1 MQRIL
6 VLGSGLVGHAIAA
19 DLCGEFE
26 VHAADADMETLE
38 SVSSAH
44 AVTPIHTDLSD
55 PEQISRLVEGFNIV
69 INALPGY
76 MGYGALERVIE
87 SGVNVVDIA
96 FSPEDPLALDRKA
109 RRSGVTAVVDCG
121 VAPGLCNM
129 ILGHESTRLDQ
140 IDSYSCMV
148 GGLPVEREWPWEYK
162 AGFSPA
168 DVLEEYTRPC
178 RMVRNGELV
187 VVPPLSEPERV
198 EFKGIGTLEA
208 FNTDG
213 LRTLLKTMKIP
224 DMREKTLRY
233 PGHAG
238 LMEILATSGFFSGK
252 ELTVK
257 GKKIKPLDVTG
268 SILFPQWK
276 MRPDEA
282 DFTVMRVDIS
292 GTKDGRRV
300 EHSFELFD
308 QFDWKTR
315 TTSMARTTGYTCS
328 SVVRVMAEGGIHT
341 RGIVAPEQLG
351 QYPDVFNRII
361 DLLEERGVK
370 ISGDF
375 N

>member
-1 MQRIL
+1 MQKIL

-19 DLCGEFE
+19 DLCREFE
-26 VHAADADMETLE
+26 VHVADADLETLE

-44 AVTPIHTDLSD
+44 AVTPIHADLSD
-55 PEQISRLVEGFNIV
+55 PLQISRVVRGFDMV
-69 INALPGY
+69 VNALPGH
-76 MGYGALERVIE
+76 MGYRALERVVE

-96 FSPEDPLALDRKA
+96 FSPEDPLELDQKA
-109 RRSGVTAVVDCG
+109 RSSGVTAVVDCG

-129 ILGHESTRLDQ
+129 ILGHESTRMEQ
-140 IDSYSCMV
+140 IESYSCMV

-178 RMVRNGELV
+178 RMIRNGELV

-213 LRTLLKTMKIP
+213 LRTLLKTMEIP
-224 DMREKTLRY
+224 NMKEKTLRY

-238 LMEILATSGFFSGK
+238 LMEILASSGFFSRE
-252 ELTVK
+252 ELTLN
-257 GKKIKPLDVTG
+257 GEKIKPLDFTG
-268 SILFPQWK
+268 AILFPQWK

-282 DFTVMRVDIS
+282 DFTVMRVNIS
-292 GTKDGRRV
+292 GTKDGGRMER
-300 EHSFELFD
+300 SFELFD
-308 QFDWKTR
+308 QYDWETR

-328 SVVRVMAEGGIHT
+328 SVVRVMAEGGIHSP
-341 RGIVAPEQLG
+341 GIVAPEQLG
-351 QYPDVFNRII
+351 QDPDVFNRILG
-361 DLLEERGVK
+361 LLEEHGVK

-375 N
+375 K